1 MISFMASDKMTDR
14 QIGSAVMLGFLGS
27 FQGTG
32 LSGATQVVTPVRP
45 EQRPTKGSEVRAAAE
60 VQAIQAY
67 ALSAVANGAG
77 SLNAAHHLPKTWAF
91 RGLEPW
97 RDPA

>member
-14 QIGSAVMLGFLGS
+14 QIGSAAMLGFLGA

-32 LSGATQVVTPVRP
+32 LSGATPVRP

-60 VQAIQAY
+60 AQAHQAY
-67 ALSAVANGAG
+67 AVAAVANGAG

>member
-1 MISFMASDKMTDR
+1 MISFIARNKMTDR
-14 QIGSAVMLGFLGS
+14 QIGSAAMLGSSLGM

-32 LSGATQVVTPVRP
+32 LSGAAPALL
-45 EQRPTKGSEVRAAAE
+45 EQRPTRASEVKAAA
-60 VQAIQAY
+60 VAQAQAY
-67 ALSAVANGAG
+67 VVVAAANGAG
-77 SLNAAHHLPKTWAF
+77 SPNAPQHHLPKTWAF

>member
-1 MISFMASDKMTDR
+1 MISFIASNKMTDR
-14 QIGSAVMLGFLGS
+14 QVSSAAMLGFTFGP

-32 LSGATQVVTPVRP
+32 LSGDPSVRL
-45 EQRPTKGSEVRAAAE
+45 ERRPANASEVKAAAAAQ
-60 VQAIQAY
+60 VQAY
-67 ALSAVANGAG
+67 APAAAANGAG
-77 SLNAAHHLPKTWAF
+77 SPNAQHHLPKTWAF

>member
-1 MISFMASDKMTDR
+1 MISFINTSAKMTDR
-14 QIGSAVMLGFLGS
+14 QIGSAAMLGATTGS

-32 LSGATQVVTPVRP
+32 VSVAAPVQREQLLVQACAVRP
-45 EQRPTKGSEVRAAAE
+45 ASAAKAPVYARPRAAE
-60 VQAIQAY
+60 
-67 ALSAVANGAG
+67 ANGAG
-77 SLNAAHHLPKTWAF
+77 FPNALHLPKTWAF